1 MSFNSIIIFFLFIII
16 YYLLYIFTSIG
27 VYIVEFGVAMAEFG
41 VAMAE
46 IIFRTMLN
54 PFWFLQDPRHTSFVF
69 LIVCF
74 FICLI
79 PSLVTILSKL
89 GPSASE
95 GPPRFY

>member
-1 MSFNSIIIFFLFIII
+1 MKIDKVVNVTIEDPSVQL
-16 YYLLYIFTSIG
+16 
-27 VYIVEFGVAMAEFG
+27 
-41 VAMAE
+41 AMAE

-54 PFWFLQDPRHTSFVF
+54 PFWFLQHPRHTSFVC